1 MSPWAL
7 SLPTGG
13 FAQKPHDFSRGG
25 VFTYSSPPCWGKGD
39 YPAGRSLLFLP
50 LKRKPGPN
58 QVLTVGLSLGYP
70 VPGYGQSNRPARH
83 IPGEDSSMADKVQVR
98 PYLSPTLV
106 LLAFDWAEGRGRN
119 DFLGFAIR
127 RTPGFGRQSQSWLP
141 NRLSFDGPA
150 DMNHPDLP
158 SNENPIQ
165 KFMWWD
171 ARIDSK
177 DRGKNFEYTVT
188 PVVGAPASLQLLD
201 DAAAT
206 IPVEVPREV
215 EQGIGTYFNS
225 EVVSSQAF
233 TREFTD
239 NPTGKVLD
247 KALSWLANGLDA
259 VIPEFIKN
267 SPALDGAIYH
277 LTDTHWVIPALEA
290 FDGPASIVYHAHP
303 NDKANDQAT
312 ADLGAKPN
320 FSFAPRSHTNIMH
333 NKFLVRVSGGVPTA
347 LLTGSAN
354 FTTEGLTSQA
364 NLLHTWDSPDLAALF
379 QSRQELIAENPS
391 LKATTSAQNG
401 WSDPVTV
408 GDASVSVFFS
418 PEPEDERVGLG
429 RIVDAVKAARKSVI
443 FCLFDPT
450 DQELRDE
457 CFNAADRGLMM
468 FGLVNSINAP
478 KAGGKTTAAT
488 TAAVDIFH
496 RSRDQKDVFSH
507 AAFRKGKQPKGFWWE
522 ISSVKSQVDRV
533 SGAGDEVED
542 NKRQPPEVYIHH
554 KFIVLDAETDNPIV
568 YSGSANMSNNSS
580 HKNDENLLEITGS
593 PRLARIYLAEFLRLY
608 EHYRALR
615 SLQPPLDR
623 RRLTEVA
630 EPDILVG
637 REVLQDRHPG
647 VSLADQH
654 GLGLTA
660 TPPPTPAP

>member
-1 MSPWAL
+1 
-7 SLPTGG
+7 
-13 FAQKPHDFSRGG
+13 
-25 VFTYSSPPCWGKGD
+25 
-39 YPAGRSLLFLP
+39 
-50 LKRKPGPN
+50 
-58 QVLTVGLSLGYP
+58 
-70 VPGYGQSNRPARH
+70 
-83 IPGEDSSMADKVQVR
+83 MADKVQVR

-106 LLAFDWAEGRGRN
+106 LLAFDWAEGRDRN

-188 PVVGAPASLQLLD
+188 PVIGAPASLQLLD

-215 EQGIGTYFNS
+215 EQGIGTYFNRA
-225 EVVSSQAF
+225 VVSSQAF

-267 SPALDGAIYH
+267 SPAFDGAIYH

-303 NDKANDQAT
+303 NDKANDQAI

-364 NLLHTWDSPDLAALF
+364 NLLHTWDSPDLAALY

-496 RSRDQKDVFSH
+496 RSRDRKDVFSH

-608 EHYRALR
+608 EHYRARAVFNLR
-615 SLQPPLDR
+615 STGDDSLKLQSQTSLWAAKHYKIGTPEYR
-623 RRLTEVA
+623 SR
-630 EPDILVG
+630 INM
-637 REVLQDRHPG
+637 
-647 VSLADQH
+647 VS
-654 GLGLTA
+654 G
-660 TPPPTPAP
+660 